1 MNNKSGEAF
10 IDFIGPIV
18 PGGQMGPGRPMMGPG
33 GPAPTERPQT
43 YGCVQCPFLTE
54 SSNAMIRHHLDTHMD
69 TMDYPMG
76 PVNYPPGNYIA
87 SGHGGPGPT
96 ERPRTHRCVLCPFV
110 TESSNAIIRHHLREH
125 TSYPMSNHHVT
136 AA

>member
-18 PGGQMGPGRPMMGPG
+18 PGGQMGPGRPMTGPG
-33 GPAPTERPQT
+33 GPAPTERPHHR
-43 YGCVQCPFLTE
+43 CIQCPFVTE
-54 SSNAMIRHHLDTHMD
+54 NSTAMIRHHLGAHSSYPMD
-69 TMDYPMG
+69 NPMG
-76 PVNYPPGNYIA
+76 PVNYPPVNYVA
-87 SGHGGPGPT
+87 RGHGGPAPT
-96 ERPRTHRCVLCPFV
+96 ERPQTHRCVLCPFV